1 MLIEVDPIFEIKLM
15 ITIVRKALFQEGF
28 TWS

>member
-1 MLIEVDPIFEIKLM
+1 MLIEADPIFEINLK

-28 TWS
+28 TRS